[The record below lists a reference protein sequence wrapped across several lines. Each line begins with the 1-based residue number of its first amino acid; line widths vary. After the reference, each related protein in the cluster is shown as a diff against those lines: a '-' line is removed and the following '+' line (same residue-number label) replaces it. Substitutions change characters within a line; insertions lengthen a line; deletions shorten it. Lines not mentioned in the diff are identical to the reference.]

1 MDLAGRKAKILNAI
15 VEIYVK
21 TGEPVSSKAVCN
33 ALDISVSPATV
44 RNDMSHLVD
53 MGLLEQPHTSAGRIP
68 SHLGYREYINNLKHQ
83 ELSPISCYDRDFINS
98 NLSSAFDPEH
108 LLEEASQVLADLTK
122 FVAIST
128 APPGNNSIIRKID
141 FVQTGRHSVMM
152 VIITSTGLIKN
163 KLFRSDYEITSDILK
178 IFYCIIN
185 EKFVGVP
192 VSSITPE
199 FIESST
205 TTLGELLPLLSPAFE
220 ALLET
225 SREIL
230 GASINLDGQNNLL
243 FLPNFDINGVRK
255 IMDFLDRRDEIIKLI
270 LQNKSQKIN
279 VLIGLESER
288 PELSDSSIIISR
300 YTLRGK
306 ESGAIAIIGPTRMD
320 YKKAITNLEYLTKTV
335 GKLLSDILDA

>member
-68 SHLGYREYINNLKHQ
+68 SHLGYREYINSLKHQ

-199 FIESST
+199 FIESSS

-230 GASINLDGQNNLL
+230 GASINLDGQN
-243 FLPNFDINGVRK
+243 

>member
-1 MDLAGRKAKILNAI
+1 MDLAGRKAKILNSI

-21 TGEPVSSKAVCN
+21 TGEPVSSKAVCD

-44 RNDMSHLVD
+44 RNDMSALVD

-68 SHLGYREYINNLKHQ
+68 SHLGYREYINSLRNQ
-83 ELSPISCYDRDFINS
+83 DLSPISCCDRDFINS

-108 LLEEASQVLADLTK
+108 LLEGASQVLAALTK

-163 KLFRSDYEITSDILK
+163 KLFRSDYEITPDILK
-178 IFYCIIN
+178 VFYCVIN
-185 EKFVGVP
+185 EKFTGVS

-199 FIESST
+199 LIESISIA
-205 TTLGELLPLLSPAFE
+205 LEELTPLLFPAFE
-220 ALLET
+220 ALLES

-243 FLPNFDINGVRK
+243 FLPYFDINGVRK
-255 IMDFLDRRDEIIKLI
+255 VMDFLNRRDEIIKLI

-288 PELSDSSIIISR
+288 PELADSSIIISR

-320 YKKAITNLEYLTKTV
+320 YKKAITNLEYITKTV
-335 GKLLSDILDA
+335 GKLLSDILDT